1 MALPIP
7 VFWPGEFHGLYSQWG
22 CKESDTTGQLSLSLS
37 GGVLPLAVFEL
48 CHQRNDIIDKVDLV
62 LFLILMLI
70 KETIIFLKKVK
81 SIARGICETM
91 NFNPMF
97 S

>member
-1 MALPIP
+1 M
-7 VFWPGEFHGLYSQWG
+7 
-22 CKESDTTGQLSLSLS
+22 TGQLSLSLS
-37 GGVLPLAVFEL
+37 GGILPLAVVEL
-48 CHQRNDIIDKVDLV
+48 CHQRNDTVDKVDLV

-81 SIARGICETM
+81 NIARGIFETM

-97 S
+97 SYLLVIYNLFYTV